1 MGTLISSNALAD
13 SERRVLFL
21 KRRYGLDIRSG
32 LNGMRISW
40 AVQETPCIG
49 RIHQT
54 TTGRLG
60 RQGIYFAVR
69 HARSPSARSTS
80 STRCPTE
87 CASRGRCPWVSNP
100 GAGLLGVGRV
110 DTVRGVRPS
119 P

>member
-21 KRRYGLDIRSG
+21 KRRYDLDIRSG

-40 AVQETPCIG
+40 AVSVGELSRFSFIRCGNSKTDRTLVPS
-49 RIHQT
+49 
-54 TTGRLG
+54 LG
-60 RQGIYFAVR
+60 LYMLRAIPGLQ
-69 HARSPSARSTS
+69 SALMSMG
-80 STRCPTE
+80 E
-87 CASRGRCPWVSNP
+87 V
-100 GAGLLGVGRV
+100 VGRV